1 MKLHPLEKPLFFH
14 PQTFATQ
21 LSAIQINF
29 KLMGTSKQWL
39 NMSIKSNRKRRT
51 SRKINSDHRPHKLIR
66 LADGPVLVF
75 SFFKW
80 FPFVRKQIC
89 SLNT

>member
-39 NMSIKSNRKRRT
+39 NMSIKSNRKRGT

-66 LADGPVLVF
+66 LADGPVFFFLVF
-75 SFFKW
+75 F
-80 FPFVRKQIC
+80 
-89 SLNT
+89 